1 VRPAAKAIAVLTA
14 VLAVAGGVFL
24 LTANRTAASSTTT
37 TVAAPEADREFATV
51 QVQSLSDTKDFDAT
65 VGYGDEWTMPFTAN
79 GTVTAR
85 RDAGTIVGAGEPVI
99 WVNTLPLFFAE
110 GTLPLYRELQRTTI
124 RRPGV
129 KAHPLSGDDVAQ
141 LQRFLIAG
149 GFDDDG
155 RLEADGVF
163 GKETERAV
171 KAWQKANDLDQT
183 GRITGAYLVFSPT
196 SVRVNSEP
204 RIGDRFDGVRVTAPT
219 QEIVV
224 RTGRRDSR
232 YLKKGA
238 PVRIEYGD
246 DDESVEGTVA
256 KTEEVH
262 DPDSGQTLLKATI
275 TPSRP
280 LPADLAAA
288 TVVGT
293 GIAVRDALT
302 VPVRALVALSEG
314 GYAVE
319 VETASGGTELRK
331 VEVGEILEG
340 FAVVAGN
347 VSDGDRVVV
356 PE

>member
-1 VRPAAKAIAVLTA
+1 VKRTVKVLAVLVA
-14 VLAVAGGVFL
+14 VLAVAGGAFV
-24 LTANRTAASSTTT
+24 LTANRTNADTTTT
-37 TVAAPEADREFATV
+37 TVAAQGIEREFAEV
-51 QVQSLSDTKDFDAT
+51 RVQSLSDTKDFDAT
-65 VGYGDEWTMPFTAN
+65 VGYGDEWTMPFTAS

-85 RDAGTIVGAGEPVI
+85 HDVGTIVRAGDPVI
-99 WVNTLPLFFAE
+99 WVNTRPLFFAE
-110 GTLPLYRELQRTTI
+110 GTLPLYRELHRGTI

-129 KAHPLSGDDVAQ
+129 KAHPLSGDDVSQ

-155 RLEADGVF
+155 RLEEDGVF

-183 GRITGAYLVFSPT
+183 GRITGAHLVFSPT
-196 SVRVNSEP
+196 DVRINSEP
-204 RIGDRFDGVRVTAPT
+204 RVGDKFDGVRVTAPT

-224 RTGRRDSR
+224 HTGRRDSR

-238 PVRIEYGD
+238 PVRIEYGT
-246 DDESVEGTVA
+246 DESADGTVA

-262 DPDSGQTLLKATI
+262 DPDSGQTVLKATS
-275 TPSRP
+275 TPSRS
-280 LPADLAAA
+280 LPSDLAAA

-293 GIAVRDALT
+293 GVGVEDALT

-319 VETASGGTELRK
+319 VETATGTTELRT

-340 FAVVAGN
+340 FAVVVGD

-356 PE
+356 PK